1 MLNTKGGG
9 MRRRKLEKF
18 ENLMQKFENLED
30 PPCQE
35 VWNAE
40 DDLRL
45 RKSVRNEIIKNWELL
60 KVCRDVIDENTPMV
74 NSMSEIEKMKESLEW
89 DE

>member
-1 MLNTKGGG
+1 
-9 MRRRKLEKF
+9 
-18 ENLMQKFENLED
+18 MQIFENLED
-30 PPCQE
+30 LPCQE
-35 VWNAE
+35 VWHAE
-40 DDLRL
+40 GDLRL